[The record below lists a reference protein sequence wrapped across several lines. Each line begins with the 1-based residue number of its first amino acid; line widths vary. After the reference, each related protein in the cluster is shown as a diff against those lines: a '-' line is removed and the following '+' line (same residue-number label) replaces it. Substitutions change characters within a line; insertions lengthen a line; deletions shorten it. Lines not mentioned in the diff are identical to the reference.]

1 MRRRNRES
9 GVTLIELL
17 IAITLVSMLATGM
30 LFAMR
35 VGFDA
40 MGSTQRRIEEN
51 RRLLGA
57 HRVLEQ
63 EFGGFMP
70 AMANC
75 GIGGIGTPPLVPFFQ
90 GEPGVMRFVSA
101 YSLLESWRGLPVVV
115 ELFVAPATDG
125 RGFRLLMNQI
135 PYRGPAGAGMLCG
148 PAVPGAMGG
157 PMPSFPPPAPRA
169 TTFVLA
175 DHLARCQFSYKI
187 NMPNLLQQWLPAW
200 QRTDQWP
207 RAIRVDMMSLDLDAS
222 RVQPMPATFPIYVDK
237 PPMEPNVI
245 Y

>member
-1 MRRRNRES
+1 MKRRAAQS
-9 GVTLIELL
+9 GVTLMELL
-17 IAITLVSMLATGM
+17 IAITLVSMLTTGM

-35 VGFDA
+35 VGLDA
-40 MGSTQRRIEEN
+40 MNSTQRRIEEN

-70 AMANC
+70 AVAHC
-75 GIGGIGTPPLVPFFQ
+75 GIGAMGMSPPVPFFQ
-90 GEPGVMRFVSA
+90 GEPTVMRFVSA

-125 RGFRLLMNQI
+125 KGMRLLMNQF
-135 PYRGPAGAGMLCG
+135 PYRGPVGAGSLCG
-148 PAVPGAMGG
+148 PPVPGPLGA
-157 PMPSFPPPAPRA
+157 MPSFPPPVPRA
-169 TTFVLA
+169 VTYVLA
-175 DHLARCQFSYKI
+175 DHLSRCQFSYKI
-187 NMPNLLQQWLPAW
+187 DLPNVPQQWLPGW
-200 QRTDQWP
+200 QRPDRWP
-207 RAIRVDMMSLDLDAS
+207 RAVRIDMLSLDMDAS

-237 PPMEPNVI
+237 PPMEPNVL